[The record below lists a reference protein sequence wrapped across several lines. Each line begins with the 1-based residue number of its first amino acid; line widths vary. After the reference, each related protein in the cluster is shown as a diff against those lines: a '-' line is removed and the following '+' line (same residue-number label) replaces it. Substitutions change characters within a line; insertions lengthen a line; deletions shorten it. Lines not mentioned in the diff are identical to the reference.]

1 MNRSN
6 LRVNGSRLWGRLME
20 MAEIGGTDAGGC
32 NRQALTDEDKA
43 GRELFISWCRTAG
56 CEVEADQ
63 MGNLFARREGRD
75 STLPP
80 VLIGSHLDTQPTGGK
95 FDGVYGV
102 LAGLEIIES
111 LNDQDVQTVHP
122 IDVVAWTNEEGA
134 RFSPA
139 MIGSGVFAG
148 AFELDYGL
156 SRPAKDGVTIGDE
169 LRRIGFAGSR
179 PCKATPIKAAF
190 EAHIEQGPVLEAE
203 KIQIGVVTGVQGM
216 RWFDIEIN
224 GDPVHAGPTPMDRRR
239 DPFMALHVIIER
251 LYAMVANYAPQSRV
265 TFGDIQATPGAR
277 NTVPEKVV
285 LAIDIR
291 HPQEEVLAKID
302 DAMRS
307 IVKEACAEKG
317 LGSNVREEWQS
328 EAIQFDAGCVSAV
341 RSATELLGIDAM
353 DIVSGAGHDSVY
365 VSRVAPTS
373 MIFVPCEGGISHNES
388 ESAEPDDL
396 AAGCNVL
403 LHAVLRMSDA
413 EK

>member
-1 MNRSN
+1 
-6 LRVNGSRLWGRLME
+6 
-20 MAEIGGTDAGGC
+20 
-32 NRQALTDEDKA
+32 
-43 GRELFISWCRTAG
+43 
-56 CEVEADQ
+56 
-63 MGNLFARREGRD
+63 
-75 STLPP
+75 
-80 VLIGSHLDTQPTGGK
+80 
-95 FDGVYGV
+95 
-102 LAGLEIIES
+102 